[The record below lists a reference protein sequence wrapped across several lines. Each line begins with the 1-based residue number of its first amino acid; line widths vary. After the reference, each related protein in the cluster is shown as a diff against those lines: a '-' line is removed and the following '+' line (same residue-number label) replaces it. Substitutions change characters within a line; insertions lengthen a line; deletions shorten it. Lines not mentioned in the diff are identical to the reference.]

1 MTNLKIEYRKL
12 RTLRGYANNPMR
24 HPEDQILALCD
35 GIRRFGF
42 TNPILLDAQGEI
54 IAGHGRL
61 EAAQR
66 LQLDEVPCIVLGH
79 LSEAEKR
86 AYRIADNKL
95 AHRSTF
101 DMDALL
107 KEFEGIA
114 ELDATF
120 DLGLTGFEPSELDAL
135 MEGLEET
142 ANEVLATTY
151 EQTPS
156 TSPTPEAQGQAEE
169 SEQAEAEEETPQAE
183 AKEPKASD
191 EQYSLFELVMLHANK
206 LHLLDVLNK
215 IKAEQMFEKH
225 EDALMELVRRY
236 GEGK

>member
-1 MTNLKIEYRKL
+1 MH
-12 RTLRGYANNPMR
+12 
-24 HPEDQILALCD
+24 HPEEQILALCE
-35 GIRRFGF
+35 GIQRFGF

-66 LQLDEVPCIVLGH
+66 LQLEEVPCIVLGH

-95 AHRSTF
+95 AHRSSF

-107 KEFEGIA
+107 REFEGIA

-120 DLGLTGFEPSELDAL
+120 DLGLTGFEQGELDAL
-135 MEGLEET
+135 MEGLEQ
-142 ANEVLATTY
+142 AT
-151 EQTPS
+151 EEAFAPPS
-156 TSPTPEAQGQAEE
+156 APTTQASAFSE
-169 SEQAEAEEETPQAE
+169 SEEEEGQEEEADAAEEETPPQAP
-183 AKEPKASD
+183 EPKASD
-191 EQYSLFELVMLHANK
+191 EQYSLFELVMLHENK
-206 LHLLDVLNK
+206 LRLLDCLNA

-225 EDALMELVRRY
+225 EDALMELVRRH
-236 GEGK
+236 GEAK